1 MKSIRSSVCDILNR
15 EHHFLLFRYDFLDS
29 MAKKSKSKNKSANNK
44 QIEAQRRRDRKQSKK
59 KEYENFDPDMKIQ
72 LEKIGLGLKEIPGDG

>member
-1 MKSIRSSVCDILNR
+1 MIRIRISVCDTLNR
-15 EHHFLLFRYDFLDS
+15 GRHLLFFRYIALDS

-44 QIEAQRRRDRKQSKK
+44 QIEAQRRRDRKQNKK
-59 KEYENFDPDMKIQ
+59 REHEICDPDMKIQ